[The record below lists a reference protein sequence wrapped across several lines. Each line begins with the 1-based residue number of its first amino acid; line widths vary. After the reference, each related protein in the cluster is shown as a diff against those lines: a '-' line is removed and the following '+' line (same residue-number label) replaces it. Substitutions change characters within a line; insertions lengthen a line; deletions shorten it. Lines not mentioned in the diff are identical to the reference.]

1 MKQPAQIMLV
11 EDHAGYRE
19 VIARI
24 LKRAQS
30 MELSGEYNSAEFALR
45 ALGNLRGKKTP
56 DLILLDLNLPGMSG
70 LEAISWFKREAPDS
84 KIIILTQSETEADI
98 LQAIQSGAAG
108 YLLKSSRADQ
118 VSEGI
123 QLVLDGGAVLDPGL
137 ASFILDTIKNKL
149 PTKKIERALSDRE
162 MEILTLTADG
172 MAKKEIAE
180 QLGISTYTVVYHT
193 KHIYE
198 KLGVTNAPAAVGEA
212 YRAGILPKD

>member
-1 MKQPAQIMLV
+1 M
-11 EDHAGYRE
+11 
-19 VIARI
+19 
-24 LKRAQS
+24 
-30 MELSGEYNSAEFALR
+30 
-45 ALGNLRGKKTP
+45 
-56 DLILLDLNLPGMSG
+56 
-70 LEAISWFKREAPDS
+70 
-84 KIIILTQSETEADI
+84 
-98 LQAIQSGAAG
+98 
-108 YLLKSSRADQ
+108 
-118 VSEGI
+118 
-123 QLVLDGGAVLDPGL
+123 LDPGL

>member
-24 LKRAQS
+24 LKREQS

-98 LQAIQSGAAG
+98 LQAIESGAAG

>member
-24 LKRAQS
+24 LKREQS